1 MLLDRHFWLYDVA
14 MRIWL
19 VAGVIVVGCGGGSSS
34 KSLDCAYLAG
44 NNCWKTTVAEAATCL
59 PAAGTTGELSADN
72 SSCAYASGQTITF
85 TPALVLPLASG
96 FKDWNFT
103 VTTGGQP
110 CLHYEESSGGVQLTV
125 GADAVSE
132 MISGAAG
139 IDLTCPDGTT
149 YSNSN
154 ALALLNC
161 PGSTFGD
168 LPGNTTSSGSTSV
181 RFGLINTGTPSSVT
195 VFDCSR

>member
-1 MLLDRHFWLYDVA
+1 

-19 VAGVIVVGCGGGSSS
+19 IAGVIVGGGGGCSSS

-44 NNCWKTTVAEAATCL
+44 NNCWKTTAAAAVTCL
-59 PAAGTTGELSADN
+59 PAAGTTGTLSADN

-103 VTTGGQP
+103 VTTGGHP
-110 CLHYEESSGGVQLTV
+110 CLHYEESSGSVQLTV
-125 GADAVSE
+125 GADTVSE

-139 IDLTCPDGTT
+139 LDLTCPDGTT

-154 ALALLNC
+154 ALALLDC
-161 PGSTFGD
+161 PGGAFGD
-168 LPGNTTSSGSTSV
+168 LPGNATSSGSTSV
-181 RFGLINTGTPSSVT
+181 TFGLINTGTPSSVT

>member
-1 MLLDRHFWLYDVA
+1 
-14 MRIWL
+14 MRMWL
-19 VAGVIVVGCGGGSSS
+19 VAGVTVVGCGGCSSS

-44 NNCWKTTVAEAATCL
+44 NNCWKTTVAEATTCL
-59 PAAGTTGELSADN
+59 PAAGTTGKLSADN

-85 TPALVLPLASG
+85 TPALGLPLASG

-110 CLHYEESSGGVQLTV
+110 CLHYEESAGGFELTV
-125 GADAVSE
+125 RADAVSE

-154 ALALLNC
+154 ALTLLDC
-161 PGSTFGD
+161 PGSAFGD
-168 LPGNTTSSGSTSV
+168 LPGNTTSSDSTSV
-181 RFGLINTGTPSSVT
+181 TFGLINTGTPSSVT

>member
-1 MLLDRHFWLYDVA
+1 

-19 VAGVIVVGCGGGSSS
+19 VAGVIVAGFGGCSSS

-44 NNCWKTTVAEAATCL
+44 DNCWKTTVAKATCL
-59 PAAGTTGELSADN
+59 PAAGTTGTLSADN
-72 SSCAYASGQTITF
+72 ASCAYASGQMITF

-96 FKDWNFT
+96 FNDWNFK

-110 CLHYEESSGGVQLTV
+110 CLHYEESSGGFELTV

-132 MISGAAG
+132 MVSGGDG

-154 ALALLNC
+154 ALALLSC
-161 PGSTFGD
+161 PGGTFGD
-168 LPGNTTSSGSTSV
+168 LPGNTTSSDSTSV
-181 RFGLINTGTPSSVT
+181 TFGLINTGTPSSVT

>member
-1 MLLDRHFWLYDVA
+1 
-14 MRIWL
+14 MRLWL
-19 VAGVIVVGCGGGSSS
+19 VAGVIVVSCVGCSSS
-34 KSLDCAYLAG
+34 KNLDCAYLAG

-59 PAAGTTGELSADN
+59 PAASTTGTLSADN
-72 SSCAYASGQTITF
+72 SSCAYASGQKITF
-85 TPALVLPLASG
+85 TPALVLPLTSG
-96 FKDWNFT
+96 FEDWNFT

-110 CLHYEESSGGVQLTV
+110 CLHYEESSGGFQLTV
-125 GADAVSE
+125 GAHDVSE
-132 MISGAAG
+132 MSSGAAG

-154 ALALLNC
+154 ALALLSC
-161 PGSTFGD
+161 PGGTFGD

-181 RFGLINTGTPSSVT
+181 TFGLINAGTPNPVT

>member
-1 MLLDRHFWLYDVA
+1 

-19 VAGVIVVGCGGGSSS
+19 VAGVIVIGCGGCSSS
-34 KSLDCAYLAG
+34 KNLDCAYLASD
-44 NNCWKTTVAEAATCL
+44 NCWKTTAAKAATCL
-59 PAAGTTGELSADN
+59 PAAGTTGTLSADD

-85 TPALVLPLASG
+85 TPALVLPLADG
-96 FKDWNFT
+96 FKGWNFT

-110 CLHYEESSGGVQLTV
+110 CLHYEESTGGLQLTA
-125 GADAVSE
+125 GADTVSE
-132 MISGAAG
+132 MISGAVG

-149 YSNSN
+149 YSSSN
-154 ALALLNC
+154 ALALLSC

-168 LPGNTTSSGSTSV
+168 LPGNETSSTSTSV
-181 RFGLINTGTPSSVT
+181 TFGLLGTGTSSSAT